1 MPDPAEF
8 EEREDL
14 SATERARMS
23 EGIRLKAALVH
34 EIIREEG
41 EEELARSVGALA
53 WSGLAAGLS
62 MGFSLVVEGL
72 LHHYLPEAGW
82 RPLVASFG
90 YTTGFVIVV
99 LGRQELFTESTL
111 TGVIP
116 VLTRRDRAT
125 SLALARLWGVVL
137 LANLVGAGLFAA
149 LAAGAPIFEPNLHQ
163 DFLGIGERAGAG
175 SFVVLFVK
183 AVLAG
188 WLIALMVWLLPGAGS
203 ARLIVILLI
212 TYIVALGG
220 FAHIIAGSVEVLY
233 LVLSGDKSFFS
244 YLIDYL
250 TPVLLGNVV
259 GGSALVA
266 MLNHAQVHR
275 EVPAAVQG
283 ARRSR
288 R

>member
-14 SATERARMS
+14 SAAEQRRMS

-41 EEELARSVGALA
+41 EEELARKPGALA

-72 LHHYLPEAGW
+72 FHHHLPEAGW
-82 RPLVASFG
+82 RPLIASFG
-90 YTTGFVIVV
+90 YTTGFVIVI
-99 LGRQELFTESTL
+99 LGRQQLFTENTL

-125 SLALARLWGVVL
+125 VQALARLWSVVL

-149 LAAGAPIFEPNLHQ
+149 LAASAPIFEPNLHE
-163 DFLGIGERAGAG
+163 DFLAIGERAAAG
-175 SFVVLFVK
+175 SHLILFVK
-183 AVLAG
+183 AIIAG
-188 WLIALMVWLLPGAGS
+188 WLIGLMVWMLPGAGPT
-203 ARLIVILLI
+203 RLGVILLI

-220 FAHIIAGSVEVLY
+220 FSHIIAGSVDVLY
-233 LVLSGDKSFFS
+233 LVFSGDKSFFS
-244 YLIDYL
+244 YLFDFMV
-250 TPVLLGNVV
+250 PVLLGNIV

-275 EVPAAVQG
+275 EVPAAVEAAQRH
-283 ARRSR
+283 AK
-288 R
+288 

>member
-72 LHHYLPEAGW
+72 LHHYLPDAGW

-125 SLALARLWGVVL
+125 SLALARLWSVVL
-137 LANLVGAGLFAA
+137 LANLIGAGLFAA

-163 DFLGIGERAGAG
+163 DFLGIGERAAAG
-175 SFVVLFVK
+175 SVVVLFVK

-220 FAHIIAGSVEVLY
+220 FSHIIAGSVDVLY
-233 LVLSGDKSFFS
+233 LVLSGEKGFFS
-244 YLIDYL
+244 YLIGFL
-250 TPVLLGNVV
+250 VPVLLGNVV

-275 EVPAAVQG
+275 EVPAAVRG
-283 ARRSR
+283 AQRSES
-288 R
+288 